1 MPQKSSLGKG
11 LGAMFPD
18 LLDEISARPSFFMC
32 GIEELSPNRFQSR
45 KEFNDQEQKR
55 LVTSIKKNGIIQ
67 PIVVR
72 RCGSSYEIIAGERRW
87 RAAQEAGLKE
97 VPIIVRDA
105 EDAQAA
111 ELSLIENVQREG
123 LNPLEEAEAYQMLI
137 HQFDFSQEELSSRVG
152 KDRST
157 IANTIRLLKLPA
169 EIKTALVEKT
179 ISSGHARALL
189 MLDTPREQIAIL
201 SIILKKALTVR
212 ETESLIHKLKKKPAE
227 RRTVKQDHTFRDV
240 ERELSSLFMTAV
252 QIRQHKKKGAIEIRF
267 HTEEEFHRLVTLL
280 MNLSEHK

>member
-1 MPQKSSLGKG
+1 MPTKSSLGKG

-18 LLDEISARPSFFMC
+18 LLNDVSARPSFITC

-45 KEFNDQEQKR
+45 KDFSNREHKQ

-72 RCGSSYEIIAGERRW
+72 RNDSGYEIIAGERRW

-97 VPIIVRDA
+97 VPIIIREAPDS
-105 EDAQAA
+105 EAA

-123 LNPLEEAEAYQMLI
+123 LNPLEEADAYQILI
-137 HQFDFSQEELSSRVG
+137 NKFGLSQEELSARVG

-157 IANTIRLLKLPA
+157 IANTIRLLKLPL
-169 EIKTALVEKT
+169 EIKTALVNRS

-189 MLDTPREQIAIL
+189 MLDTPGEQIKL
-201 SIILKKALTVR
+201 LHLILKKSLSVR
-212 ETESLIHKLKKKPAE
+212 ETESLVQKTRKMTPEKKKLKKDP
-227 RRTVKQDHTFRDV
+227 FIRDL
-240 ERELSSLFMTAV
+240 EKELSIRFMTETT
-252 QIRQHKKKGAIEIRF
+252 IRRHKNNGAIEIKF
-267 HTEEEFHRLVTLL
+267 KTTEELNRLATLL
-280 MNLSEHK
+280 MNIIDSK